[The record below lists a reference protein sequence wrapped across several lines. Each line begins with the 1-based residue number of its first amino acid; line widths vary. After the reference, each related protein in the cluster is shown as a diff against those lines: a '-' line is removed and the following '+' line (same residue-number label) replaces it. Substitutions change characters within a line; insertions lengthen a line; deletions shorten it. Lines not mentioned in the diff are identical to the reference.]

1 MVKEIWTQ
9 KNGTMSDKSARDE
22 FGLTDSEIVQ
32 GIKSGDLT
40 YRRNNCHGNPY
51 LKLIRSEVEAFVAK
65 KNGKDN
71 LKKMLLEKEL
81 KEINRELN
89 LSKRKIIALE
99 KKKNEILKV
108 I

>member
-1 MVKEIWTQ
+1 M
-9 KNGTMSDKSARDE
+9 
-22 FGLTDSEIVQ
+22 
-32 GIKSGDLT
+32 
-40 YRRNNCHGNPY
+40 
-51 LKLIRSEVEAFVAK
+51 EAFVAK

-99 KKKNEILKV
+99 KKKNEILK
-108 I
+108 II

>member
-71 LKKMLLEKEL
+71 HKKML
-81 KEINRELN
+81 
-89 LSKRKIIALE
+89 
-99 KKKNEILKV
+99 
-108 I
+108 